1 MLIWGQAPFFNIL
14 LNWGQAPFFNIRL
27 AVS

>member
-14 LNWGQAPFFNIRL
+14 LIWGQVPFFNIQL

>member
-1 MLIWGQAPFFNIL
+1 MLIWAQGPFFNIL